1 MSGLKV
7 LGAVT
12 AASQLAEQVLGIL
25 KLIQSVRD
33 APEDVISHVSSLQG
47 PAKVAQSA
55 RTTSSYQ
62 SPQVAGILDLINN
75 KVEVVSRTLNGL
87 AVTSS
92 DNKPSIL
99 KEALITAR
107 KDGIIIN
114 KLDQIER
121 DKMTLAL
128 YLSGIDA

>member
-1 MSGLKV
+1 MGGLEV
-7 LGAVT
+7 LGAVA
-12 AASQLAEQVLGIL
+12 AASQIAEQVLGIL

-33 APEDVISHVSSLQG
+33 APEDIISHLSSLQG
-47 PAKVAQSA
+47 PAKVAQSV

-62 SPQVAGILDLINN
+62 YPQVAGILDLINN

-99 KEALITAR
+99 EKALIAAW
-107 KDGIIIN
+107 KDGSIIN

-121 DKMTLAL
+121 DKMILAL
-128 YLSGIDA
+128 CLSRIDA